1 MKQNSKKISVS
12 PIIYNNGNRKLVINI
27 NDREVFYMID
37 DYKELDASKKDLLL
51 KNETLTKY
59 FLIVLL
65 RQAYKKDKQ
74 DTFYYTDYEFYD
86 YVLFCKSDKN
96 TINKDGELTRQLK
109 DAFTTLVNKSMI
121 DDIYLE
127 YLKMANSEAKKLLYT
142 LSRLLYIQ
150 DKFKDE
156 DIGQAIDIKIKEWLD
171 IIKTFDDNK
180 DAIQYE
186 QDLENTKADSQER
199 VKIVKEYTKKLNAR
213 LLYQIIPSLNYD
225 IYNYKDRRPYTKLW
239 NYDIIKDE
247 DFIGFLE
254 NTITNTINDTNTY
267 NRYNND
273 INEFLN
279 DIASKIDSDNF
290 YKDKDT
296 EIKAIKVKYGIKD
309 KDDNITIPNDTHDA
323 FIEDLGRLYNTYL
336 EVEGNAFIL
345 DDDTDIKRWQD
356 KANKFINHLETYDG
370 IALFSGFTM
379 DYTLNHLAYSDY
391 QREAYLLDLED
402 DIKIVKEQTTE
413 EQEETTVNPPKK
425 LNAKALKEKYKNITL
440 LDDDTKLDYN
450 RKWARIDTSKVNTNI
465 MDLRENITKKLE
477 NNTDITIKS
486 IREIEKKPKPSKE
499 DLEKLKD
506 LKETLKEQQEQR
518 EQIQEDINE
527 LKADIDLINKQIS
540 DTTEARQIKSLSR
553 RRKELEKQLKEK
565 EQIINNGGVTMQMDL
580 FTGKYTY
587 EKQNKRKKETYKLM
601 INTDYDIQNFNSE
614 GRNFLYY
621 VPNIPNIIE
630 DLHEDFINIDIDD
643 YLEFTGRP
651 NGNVSRI
658 RRNLQST
665 LKEMRKE
672 SYDYSFIDERGALQE
687 GSLVLIG
694 DIKGTEY
701 KGKASV
707 KVQLGATFKD
717 NLKQVFIKNQYAK
730 VNKDVFKL
738 GQGKN
743 NKAENMA
750 KEIFIYLSRLCRIE
764 AKKGTINGQWRK
776 DIHLD
781 LLITHL
787 AEINLLNYNPNTYN
801 KSVKEPLLNAL
812 NTGVELGLFNYKTN
826 AFKYYDEV
834 IATSNN
840 GRNASDKIHNF
851 ENGDKYG
858 VQFILNSDMID
869 LETNQKAHTTYKKYQ
884 NKAKSKPR
892 TKQESTKK

>member
-1 MKQNSKKISVS
+1 M
-12 PIIYNNGNRKLVINI
+12 Y
-27 NDREVFYMID
+27 D
-37 DYKELDASKKDLLL
+37 DYRELEQDKKDLAI
-51 KNETLTKY
+51 NNQNLTKN

-65 RQAYKKDKQ
+65 RQAYRKEQ
-74 DTFYYTDYEFYD
+74 DQEQDFNLNDYDFFKYI
-86 YVLFCKSDKN
+86 LFNVSDEN
-96 TINKDGELTRQLK
+96 TINKDGDLTKQMRQAYETLLNN
-109 DAFTTLVNKSMI
+109 DMIDNVYGEYTTLAINEGK
-121 DDIYLE
+121 
-127 YLKMANSEAKKLLYT
+127 NLLYT
-142 LSRLLYIQ
+142 LSRLLYLQ
-150 DKFKDE
+150 DKYKDSE
-156 DIGQAIDIKIKEWLD
+156 IGQVIDAKIKEWLD
-171 IIKTFDDNK
+171 LIKSFDEENDPK
-180 DAIQYE
+180 QHE
-186 QDLENTKADSQER
+186 QDLLDTKDNEKER
-199 VKIVKEYTKKLNAR
+199 IRVVKEYSKKLNAR
-213 LLYQIIPSLNYD
+213 VLYRIIPSLNYD
-225 IYNYKDRRPYTKLW
+225 IYAYKKFRPYTSLW
-239 NYDIIKDE
+239 NYDEISNE
-247 DFIGFLE
+247 DFIGFLD
-254 NTITNTINDTNTY
+254 TYINNRLNDSNTY
-267 NRYNND
+267 DRYNQD
-273 INEFLN
+273 INEFINKLEQ
-279 DIASKIDSDNF
+279 DINMSNF
-290 YKDKDT
+290 ERDKAT
-296 EIKAIKVKYGIKD
+296 EIQAIKDKYGINAD
-309 KDDNITIPNDTHDA
+309 KILNASISDETQDA
-323 FIEDLGRLYNTYL
+323 FLDEIAQLYSEYLDGNEIKIQDDEDVKIWR
-336 EVEGNAFIL
+336 
-345 DDDTDIKRWQD
+345 D
-356 KANKFINHLETYDG
+356 KADTFINHLLKYKG
-370 IALFSGFTM
+370 VALHNSFTM
-379 DYTLNHLAYSDY
+379 DYTLKQLAYNDY
-391 QREAYLLDLED
+391 QLEAYKLDLED
-402 DIKIVKEQTTE
+402 DIEEKEQDIP
-413 EQEETTVNPPKK
+413 VIKPKR
-425 LNAKALKEKYKNITL
+425 LNAKELKEKYKDITL
-440 LDDDTKLDYN
+440 LEDDATLNYN
-450 RKWARIDTSKVNTNI
+450 RKWARIDTSKVNTSI

-486 IREIEKKPKPSKE
+486 IKELEKKPKPSKE
-499 DLEKLKD
+499 DLEKIKD

-518 EQIQEDINE
+518 EKIQEDINE
-527 LKADIDLINKQIS
+527 LKDDIALLDKQIS
-540 DTTEARQIKSLSR
+540 DTTEAKQIKKLAR
-553 RRKELEKQLKEK
+553 LRKQKEK
-565 EQIINNGGVTMQMDL
+565 ELNEKQNIINNGGVTMQMDL

-587 EKQNKRKKETYKLM
+587 EKSNKRKKETYKLM

-621 VPNIPNIIE
+621 VPNIPNILN
-630 DLHEDFINIDIDD
+630 DLDEDFINIDIDD
-643 YLEFTGRP
+643 YLDFTGRP

-738 GQGKN
+738 GQGRN

-812 NTGVELGLFNYKTN
+812 NTGVELGLFSYKTN

-834 IATSNN
+834 IATNNN

-858 VQFILNSDMID
+858 VQFTLNSDMVD
-869 LETNQKAHTTYKKYQ
+869 LETNEKAHQTYKKYQ
-884 NKAKSKPR
+884 NKAK
-892 TKQESTKK
+892 KKREATNK

>member
-1 MKQNSKKISVS
+1 
-12 PIIYNNGNRKLVINI
+12 
-27 NDREVFYMID
+27 MIE
-37 DYKELDASKKDLLL
+37 DYKELDKDKKDLML
-51 KNETLTKY
+51 KNDRLTKN

-65 RQAYKKDKQ
+65 RQAYKDATEQ
-74 DTFYYTDYEFYD
+74 PFFINDYDFYD
-86 YVLFCKSDKN
+86 FILFNVSDKN
-96 TINKDGELTRQLK
+96 TINKDGELTRQIK
-109 DAFTTLVNKSMI
+109 DAYTTLLNNNMI

-127 YLKMANSEAKKLLYT
+127 YIKLANNEGKQVLYT
-142 LSRLLYIQ
+142 LSRLLYLQ
-150 DKFKDE
+150 DKYKDE
-156 DIGQAIDIKIKEWLD
+156 EIGQQIDTKIKEWLEL
-171 IIKTFDDNK
+171 IKTFDDK
-180 DAIQYE
+180 RDATQHIK
-186 QDLENTKADSQER
+186 DLENTKDDKQER
-199 VKIVKEYTKKLNAR
+199 IRVVKEYTKKLNAR
-213 LLYQIIPSLNYD
+213 VFYQIIPSLNYD
-225 IYNYKDRRPYTKLW
+225 LYNFKDYKPYTKLW
-239 NYDIIKDE
+239 NYDVITKE
-247 DFIGFLE
+247 DFIGYLDTF
-254 NTITNTINDTNTY
+254 INNKIDDSKAY
-267 NRYNND
+267 NRYDTDFNEFINNIEND
-273 INEFLN
+273 INM
-279 DIASKIDSDNF
+279 ANF
-290 YKDKDT
+290 ERDKAT
-296 EIKAIKVKYGIKD
+296 EIQAIKD
-309 KDDNITIPNDTHDA
+309 KYNVKDDTNQNITIPTKTQDA
-323 FIEDLGRLYNTYL
+323 FLEEIAQLYSEYLKDKGFKIQDNTD
-336 EVEGNAFIL
+336 VKIW
-345 DDDTDIKRWQD
+345 RD
-356 KANKFINHLETYDG
+356 KADKFINHLETYDG

-379 DYTLNHLAYSDY
+379 DYTLNHLAYNDY
-391 QREAYLLDLED
+391 QREAYKLDLED
-402 DIKIVKEQTTE
+402 DIKIIK
-413 EQEETTVNPPKK
+413 EETKDEQRETPVKQPKK
-425 LNAKALKEKYKNITL
+425 LNAKELKQKYKDITL
-440 LDDDTKLDYN
+440 LEDDTTLDYN

-477 NNTDITIKS
+477 NNTDITLKS
-486 IREIEKKPKPSKE
+486 IKELERKPKPSKE

-506 LKETLKEQQEQR
+506 LKETLKEQQQQR
-518 EQIQEDINE
+518 EKIQDEIND
-527 LKADIDLINKQIS
+527 LKDDIDLLDKQIS
-540 DTTEARQIKSLSR
+540 DTTEAQQIKKLAR
-553 RRKELEKQLKEK
+553 RRKQLEKDLIDKQN
-565 EQIINNGGVTMQMDL
+565 IINNGGVTMQMDL

-621 VPNIPNIIE
+621 VPNIPNIIN
-630 DLHEDFINIDIDD
+630 DLDEDFINIDIDD
-643 YLEFTGRP
+643 YLDFTGRP

-738 GQGKN
+738 GQGRN

-750 KEIFIYLSRLCRIE
+750 KEIFIYLSRLCHIE

-787 AEINLLNYNPNTYN
+787 AEINLLDYNPNTYN

-812 NTGVELGLFNYKTN
+812 NTGVELGLFSYKTN

-834 IATSNN
+834 IATNNN

-858 VQFILNSDMID
+858 VQFILNSDMVD

-884 NKAKSKPR
+884 NKAKK
-892 TKQESTKK
+892 KQEATKK

>member
-1 MKQNSKKISVS
+1 M
-12 PIIYNNGNRKLVINI
+12 Y
-27 NDREVFYMID
+27 
-37 DYKELDASKKDLLL
+37 KDLLNQL
-51 KNETLTKY
+51 IDKYGTTNANLNDFLDLLGAYYLFRRDEWENPKEEEKERITPTLSDIKKELA
-59 FLIVLL
+59 LI
-65 RQAYKKDKQ
+65 Q
-74 DTFYYTDYEFYD
+74 
-86 YVLFCKSDKN
+86 
-96 TINKDGELTRQLK
+96 QLK
-109 DAFTTLVNKSMI
+109 DENNQDLLDYIKEQSIAYIVGIESLFYQFNIDIWYFIIEKSEFLLDSWYKSIWYYGYYQERNKPLSDDLLEFLNGIDKVTLTEQDVEDNANLPINKKTRFCYI
-121 DDIYLE
+121 LAKNIYKVRRNNEILDLIKNKDDLLNSRVLTNLTLE
-127 YLKMANSEAKKLLYT
+127 TDLDKMLELARRLKNYYFDTSDLLEAIANILNYDIERILDKHN
-142 LSRLLYIQ
+142 IQ
-150 DKFKDE
+150 PFKDE
-156 DIGQAIDIKIKEWLD
+156 DIKELV
-171 IIKTFDDNK
+171 
-180 DAIQYE
+180 E
-186 QDLENTKADSQER
+186 DL
-199 VKIVKEYTKKLNAR
+199 KK
-213 LLYQIIPSLNYD
+213 Y
-225 IYNYKDRRPYTKLW
+225 
-239 NYDIIKDE
+239 
-247 DFIGFLE
+247 FLE
-254 NTITNTINDTNTY
+254 NED
-267 NRYNND
+267 
-273 INEFLN
+273 
-279 DIASKIDSDNF
+279 K
-290 YKDKDT
+290 KDT
-296 EIKAIKVKYGIKD
+296 
-309 KDDNITIPNDTHDA
+309 
-323 FIEDLGRLYNTYL
+323 
-336 EVEGNAFIL
+336 
-345 DDDTDIKRWQD
+345 
-356 KANKFINHLETYDG
+356 
-370 IALFSGFTM
+370 S
-379 DYTLNHLAYSDY
+379 S
-391 QREAYLLDLED
+391 
-402 DIKIVKEQTTE
+402 E
-413 EQEETTVNPPKK
+413 EEKTPKK
-425 LNAKALKEKYKNITL
+425 KRLSAKELKEKYKNITL

-477 NNTDITIKS
+477 NNTDITLKS
-486 IREIEKKPKPSKE
+486 IKEIEQKAKPSKE

-518 EQIQEDINE
+518 KKIQEDISE
-527 LKADIDLINKQIS
+527 LKDDIDLINKQIS
-540 DTTEARQIKSLSR
+540 DTTEATQIKSLTR
-553 RRKELEKQLKEK
+553 RLKQLKKQLQEK

-587 EKQNKRKKETYKLM
+587 EKQNKRKKEAYKLM
-601 INTDYDIQNFNSE
+601 INADYDIQNFNSE

-630 DLHEDFINIDIDD
+630 NLNEDFINIDIDD

-658 RRNLQST
+658 RRNLQNT

-834 IATSNN
+834 IATNNN
-840 GRNASDKIHNF
+840 GRNVSDKIHNF

-858 VQFILNSDMID
+858 VQFILNSDMVD
-869 LETNQKAHTTYKKYQ
+869 LETNQKAHTTYKKYH
-884 NKAKSKPR
+884 A
-892 TKQESTKK
+892 

>member
-1 MKQNSKKISVS
+1 
-12 PIIYNNGNRKLVINI
+12 
-27 NDREVFYMID
+27 MID
-37 DYKELDASKKDLLL
+37 DYKELDKNKKDLII
-51 KNETLTKY
+51 KNDRLTKN

-65 RQAYKKDKQ
+65 RQTNKKDL
-74 DTFYYTDYEFYD
+74 DNPFFIIDYDFYD
-86 YVLFCKSDKN
+86 YVLFNISDEN
-96 TINKDGELTRQLK
+96 TINNDGELTRQLK
-109 DAFTTLVNKSMI
+109 DSYITLLDTNMI

-127 YLKMANSEAKKLLYT
+127 YIKLANNEGKQVLYT
-142 LSRLLYIQ
+142 LSRLLYLQ
-150 DKFKDE
+150 DKYKNNE
-156 DIGQAIDIKIKEWLD
+156 IGQVIDTKIKEWLD
-171 IIKTFDDNK
+171 LIKSFDIEK
-180 DAIQYE
+180 DEKQYKK
-186 QDLENTKADSQER
+186 DLLNTKDDKEKNIK
-199 VKIVKEYTKKLNAR
+199 VIKEYTKKLRAR
-213 LLYQIIPSLNYD
+213 IFYQIIPSLNYD
-225 IYNYKDRRPYTKLW
+225 IYNFKDRHNYTKLW
-239 NYDIIKDE
+239 NYDKITNE
-247 DFIGFLE
+247 NFVGFLD
-254 NTITNTINDTNTY
+254 TFINNQIDNSKSY
-267 NRYNND
+267 NRYHND
-273 INEFLN
+273 INRFIN
-279 DIASKIDSDNF
+279 DLENNINMANF
-290 YKDKDT
+290 EADKST
-296 EIKAIKVKYGIKD
+296 EIQALRDKYQV
-309 KDDNITIPNDTHDA
+309 KDDINQNLAISIKTQDS
-323 FIEDLGRLYNTYL
+323 FIEDVTQLYREYL
-336 EVEGNAFIL
+336 NDDNKAFKIQDN
-345 DDDTDIKRWQD
+345 DDVKKWRD
-356 KANKFINHLETYDG
+356 KADNFIKYLETYDG
-370 IALFSGFTM
+370 IALYGLFTM
-379 DYTLNHLAYSDY
+379 DYMLNYLAYNDY
-391 QREAYLLDLED
+391 QKKAYKLDLD
-402 DIKIVKEQTTE
+402 DEITDVTDELKKDLNK
-413 EQEETTVNPPKK
+413 EETKK
-425 LNAKALKEKYKNITL
+425 KPRLSNSELKEKYKDITL
-440 LDDDTKLDYN
+440 LDDDTTLDYN

-486 IREIEKKPKPSKE
+486 IKELERKAKPSKE

-518 EQIQEDINE
+518 EKIQDEINDLKDDIA
-527 LKADIDLINKQIS
+527 LLDKQIS
-540 DTTEARQIKSLSR
+540 DTTEAKQIKALNR
-553 RRKELEKQLKEK
+553 RRKQLEKDLTEK
-565 EQIINNGGVTMQMDL
+565 QNIINNGGVTMQMDL

-621 VPNIPNIIE
+621 VPNIPNIINE
-630 DLHEDFINIDIDD
+630 LDDDFINIDIDD
-643 YLEFTGRP
+643 YLDFTGRP

-730 VNKDVFKL
+730 VNKNVFKL

-743 NKAENMA
+743 NKAENRA

-812 NTGVELGLFNYKTN
+812 NTGVELGLFSYKTN

-834 IATSNN
+834 IATNNN
-840 GRNASDKIHNF
+840 GRNATDKIHNF

-884 NKAKSKPR
+884 NKAR
-892 TKQESTKK
+892 TKRGATKK

>member
-1 MKQNSKKISVS
+1 
-12 PIIYNNGNRKLVINI
+12 
-27 NDREVFYMID
+27 MID
-37 DYKELDASKKDLLL
+37 NYKELDKDKKDLML
-51 KNETLTKY
+51 KNDRLTKNS
-59 FLIVLL
+59 LIVLL
-65 RQAYKKDKQ
+65 RQAYGDKQ
-74 DTFYYTDYEFYD
+74 DKIFTYNDYEFYD
-86 YVLFCKSDKN
+86 FILFNVSDKN
-96 TINKDGELTRQLK
+96 TLNKDGELTRQLK
-109 DAFTTLVNKSMI
+109 EAYTTLLNNNMI
-121 DDIYLE
+121 NDIYLE
-127 YLKMANSEAKKLLYT
+127 YIKLANNEGKHLLYT
-142 LSRLLYIQ
+142 LSRLLYLQ
-150 DKFKDE
+150 DKYKDE
-156 DIGQAIDIKIKEWLD
+156 EIGQEIDTKIKEWLEL
-171 IIKTFDDNK
+171 IKTFDEKK
-180 DAIQYE
+180 DAKQHK
-186 QDLENTKADSQER
+186 QDLLNTKDDKQER
-199 VKIVKEYTKKLNAR
+199 IKVVKEYTKKLSAR
-213 LLYQIIPSLNYD
+213 VFYQIIPSLNYD
-225 IYNYKDRRPYTKLW
+225 IYNFKDKRPYTDLW
-239 NYDIIKDE
+239 DYDKITNE
-247 DFIGFLE
+247 DFIEFLD
-254 NTITNTINDTNTY
+254 NFINRQIDDSNTY
-267 NRYNND
+267 NRYNTDFNKF
-273 INEFLN
+273 IN
-279 DIASKIDSDNF
+279 DIASKIDSANF
-290 YKDKDT
+290 YKDKAK
-296 EIKAIKVKYGIKD
+296 EIEAIKEKYGVKD
-309 KDDNITIPNDTHDA
+309 NKDDNINVPNDTQEA
-323 FIEDLGRLYNTYL
+323 FIEELAQLYHTYL
-336 EVEGNAFIL
+336 DIEGNAFKIQDN
-345 DDDTDIKRWQD
+345 DDVKKWRD
-356 KANKFINHLETYDG
+356 KADKFINHLETYEG
-370 IALFSGFTM
+370 VALFSGFTM
-379 DYTLNHLAYSDY
+379 DYTLKHLAYNDY

-402 DIKIVKEQTTE
+402 DIKIIEPTTKRKQRETPVKQ
-413 EQEETTVNPPKK
+413 PKK
-425 LNAKALKEKYKNITL
+425 LNARELKDKYKDITL
-440 LDDDTKLDYN
+440 LDDDTTLDYN

-486 IREIEKKPKPSKE
+486 IKELEKKVKPSKE

-518 EQIQEDINE
+518 EKIQDEINDLKDDIT
-527 LKADIDLINKQIS
+527 LLDKQIS
-540 DTTEARQIKSLSR
+540 DTTEAQQIKTLAR
-553 RRKELEKQLKEK
+553 RRKQLEKELKEK
-565 EQIINNGGVTMQMDL
+565 QNIINNGGVTMQMDL

-621 VPNIPNIIE
+621 VPNIPNIIN
-630 DLHEDFINIDIDD
+630 DLDEDFINIDIDD
-643 YLEFTGRP
+643 YLDFTGRP

-812 NTGVELGLFNYKTN
+812 NTGVELGLFSYKTN

-834 IATSNN
+834 IATNNN
-840 GRNASDKIHNF
+840 GRNATDKIHNF

-858 VQFILNSDMID
+858 VQFILNSDMVD

-884 NKAKSKPR
+884 SKAKNNPR
-892 TKQESTKK
+892 AKQEATKK

>member
-1 MKQNSKKISVS
+1 M
-12 PIIYNNGNRKLVINI
+12 IN
-27 NDREVFYMID
+27 
-37 DYKELDASKKDLLL
+37 DYKELDKDKKDLMI
-51 KNETLTKY
+51 KNDRLTKN

-65 RQAYKKDKQ
+65 RQAYKQ
-74 DTFYYTDYEFYD
+74 DTEQPFFINDYDFYD
-86 YVLFCKSDKN
+86 YVLFNVSDEN

-109 DAFTTLVNKSMI
+109 DAYTTLLNTNMI

-127 YLKMANSEAKKLLYT
+127 YIKLANNDGKQVLYT
-142 LSRLLYIQ
+142 LSRLLYLQ
-150 DKFKDE
+150 DKYKDE
-156 DIGQAIDIKIKEWLD
+156 EIGQEIDTKIKEWLEL
-171 IIKTFDDNK
+171 IKTFNEEK
-180 DAIQYE
+180 DAKQRE
-186 QDLENTKADSQER
+186 KDLLNTKDD
-199 VKIVKEYTKKLNAR
+199 KEKRIKVIKDYTKKLNAR
-213 LLYQIIPSLNYD
+213 VFYQIIPSLNYD
-225 IYNYKDRRPYTKLW
+225 IYNFKDKRPYTDLW
-239 NYDIIKDE
+239 DYDKITNE
-247 DFIGFLE
+247 DFIEFLD
-254 NTITNTINDTNTY
+254 NFINRQINDSKTY
-267 NRYNND
+267 NRYNTD
-273 INEFLN
+273 FNEFID
-279 DIASKIDSDNF
+279 DIASKIDSANF
-290 YKDKDT
+290 YRNKET
-296 EIKAIKVKYGIKD
+296 EIKAIKDKYDIKD
-309 KDDNITIPNDTHDA
+309 IDNNITIPSDTHDA
-323 FIEDLGRLYNTYL
+323 FIEDLGQLYHTYL
-336 EVEGNAFIL
+336 DVEGNAFKIQ
-345 DDDTDIKRWQD
+345 DDTDIKIWRD
-356 KANKFINHLETYDG
+356 KADKFINHLETYDG

-379 DYTLNHLAYSDY
+379 DYTLNHLAYNDY
-391 QREAYLLDLED
+391 QREAYKLDLED
-402 DIKIVKEQTTE
+402 DIKIIEQPTNK
-413 EQEETTVNPPKK
+413 QRKAPVNQPKK
-425 LNAKALKEKYKNITL
+425 LNAKELKQKYKDITL
-440 LDDDTKLDYN
+440 LDDDTTLDYN

-486 IREIEKKPKPSKE
+486 IKELEKKAKPSKE

-506 LKETLKEQQEQR
+506 LKETLKEQQDQR
-518 EQIQEDINE
+518 EKIQEDIND
-527 LKADIDLINKQIS
+527 LKDDIVLLDKQIS
-540 DTTEARQIKSLSR
+540 ETTEAKQIKALAR
-553 RRKELEKQLKEK
+553 RRKQLEKDLIDKQN
-565 EQIINNGGVTMQMDL
+565 IINNGGVTMQMDL

-601 INTDYDIQNFNSE
+601 INTDYDIQNFNNE

-621 VPNIPNIIE
+621 VPNIPNIIN
-630 DLHEDFINIDIDD
+630 DLDEDFIKIDIDD
-643 YLEFTGRP
+643 YLDFTGRP

-687 GSLVLIG
+687 GSLILIG

-776 DIHLD
+776 DIHLN

-812 NTGVELGLFNYKTN
+812 NTGVELGLFSYKTN
-826 AFKYYDEV
+826 AFKYYDGV
-834 IATSNN
+834 IATNNN
-840 GRNASDKIHNF
+840 GRNATDKIHNF

-858 VQFILNSDMID
+858 VQFILNSDMVD

-884 NKAKSKPR
+884 NKAKNNLR
-892 TKQESTKK
+892 TKQEATKK

>member
-1 MKQNSKKISVS
+1 MTKNNKKISVS
-12 PIIYNNGNRKLVINI
+12 PIIYNNGNRKLVIKI
-27 NDREVFYMID
+27 NDREVFLMID
-37 DYKELDASKKDLLL
+37 DYKELDKDKKDLMI
-51 KNETLTKY
+51 KNDSLAKN

-65 RQAYKKDKQ
+65 RQAYIKEDERLFLKNDY
-74 DTFYYTDYEFYD
+74 DFYN
-86 YVLFCKSDKN
+86 YVLFNVSDEN
-96 TINKDGELTRQLK
+96 TLNKDGELTRQLK
-109 DAFTTLVNKSMI
+109 DAYITILNNNMI
-121 DDIYLE
+121 NDVYLE
-127 YLKMANSEAKKLLYT
+127 YINLANNEGKQLIYS
-142 LSRLLYIQ
+142 LSRLLYLQ
-150 DKFKDE
+150 DKFKDD
-156 DIGQAIDIKIKEWLD
+156 DIGQAIDTKIKEWLNL
-171 IIKTFDDNK
+171 IKTFNEEK
-180 DAIQYE
+180 DAKQYE
-186 QDLENTKADSQER
+186 QDLKNTSDDKEQR
-199 VKIVKEYTKKLNAR
+199 IKVVKEYTRKLKAR
-213 LLYQIIPSLNYD
+213 VFYQIIPSLNYD
-225 IYNYKDRRPYTKLW
+225 LYDFKNRRPYTDLW
-239 NYDIIKDE
+239 NYDVITNE
-247 DFIGFLE
+247 DFIGFLD
-254 NTITNTINDTNTY
+254 TFINNKIKDSTTYSDYDTE
-267 NRYNND
+267 
-273 INEFLN
+273 INEFIN
-279 DIASKIDSDNF
+279 DLASKIDSDNF
-290 YKDKDT
+290 YKDKDK
-296 EIKAIKVKYGIKD
+296 EIKAIKDKYGIKD
-309 KDDNITIPNDTHDA
+309 EINDNITIPNDTQDA
-323 FIEDLGRLYNTYL
+323 FIEEVAQLYHEYL
-336 EVEGNAFIL
+336 DVEKHAFIL
-345 DDDTDIKRWQD
+345 DDNKDVKVWRNKADNFIK
-356 KANKFINHLETYDG
+356 HLETYEG
-370 IALFSGFTM
+370 VALFSGFTM

-391 QREAYLLDLED
+391 QKESYKLDLED
-402 DIKIVKEQTTE
+402 DIKIIEKEEKDQSTPT
-413 EQEETTVNPPKK
+413 KK
-425 LNAKALKEKYKNITL
+425 RLSNKELKEKYKDKTL
-440 LDDDTKLDYN
+440 LDDDTTLDYN
-450 RKWARIDTSKVNTNI
+450 RKWARIDTSIVNTNI

-477 NNTDITIKS
+477 NNTDITLKS
-486 IREIEKKPKPSKE
+486 IKELERKPKPSKE

-518 EQIQEDINE
+518 EKIQDEIDD
-527 LKADIDLINKQIS
+527 LKADIDLLDKQIS
-540 DTTEARQIKSLSR
+540 DTTEAQQIKILAR
-553 RRKELEKQLKEK
+553 RRKQLEKELKDK
-565 EQIINNGGVTMQMDL
+565 QQIINNGGVTMQMDL

-621 VPNIPNIIE
+621 VPNIPNIIN
-630 DLHEDFINIDIDD
+630 DLDEDFINIDIDD
-643 YLEFTGRP
+643 YLDFTGRP

-812 NTGVELGLFNYKTN
+812 NTGVELGLFSYKTN

-834 IATSNN
+834 ITTNNN

-858 VQFILNSDMID
+858 VQFILNSDMVD

-884 NKAKSKPR
+884 NKAKSK
-892 TKQESTKK
+892 KEATKK

>member
-1 MKQNSKKISVS
+1 
-12 PIIYNNGNRKLVINI
+12 
-27 NDREVFYMID
+27 MID
-37 DYKELDASKKDLLL
+37 DYKELDKDKKDLML
-51 KNETLTKY
+51 KNDRLTKN

-65 RQAYKKDKQ
+65 RQAYKDATEQ
-74 DTFYYTDYEFYD
+74 PFFINDYDFYD
-86 YVLFCKSDKN
+86 YVLFNVSDEN

-109 DAFTTLVNKSMI
+109 DAYTTLLNNNMI
-121 DDIYLE
+121 DEIYLE
-127 YLKMANSEAKKLLYT
+127 YIKLANNEGKQVLYT
-142 LSRLLYIQ
+142 LSRLLYLQ
-150 DKFKDE
+150 DKYKDE
-156 DIGQAIDIKIKEWLD
+156 EIGQEIDTKIKEWLEL
-171 IIKTFDDNK
+171 IKSFDEEK
-180 DAIQYE
+180 DTKQHQ
-186 QDLENTKADSQER
+186 QDLLNTKDDKQER
-199 VKIVKEYTKKLNAR
+199 IRVVKEYAKKLSAR
-213 LLYQIIPSLNYD
+213 VFYQIIPSLNYD
-225 IYNYKDRRPYTKLW
+225 IYNFKDRRDYTKLW
-239 NYDIIKDE
+239 NYDVITNE
-247 DFIGFLE
+247 DFIGYLDTF
-254 NTITNTINDTNTY
+254 INNKIDDSKSF
-267 NRYNND
+267 NRYD
-273 INEFLN
+273 TTINEFIN
-279 DIASKIDSDNF
+279 DLENKINMANF
-290 YKDKDT
+290 ENDKATEIQALKDKYQ
-296 EIKAIKVKYGIKD
+296 V
-309 KDDNITIPNDTHDA
+309 KDDVNQNVTIPTETQDA
-323 FIEDLGRLYNTYL
+323 FIEDVAQLYQEYL
-336 EVEGNAFIL
+336 N
-345 DDDTDIKRWQD
+345 D
-356 KANKFINHLETYDG
+356 KAFKIQDNTDVKKWRDKADNFINHLETYDG

-379 DYTLNHLAYSDY
+379 DYTLKHLAYNDY
-391 QREAYLLDLED
+391 QLEAYKLNLDDE
-402 DIKIVKEQTTE
+402 IKDVTDEVKQDLNR
-413 EQEETTVNPPKK
+413 EETEKK
-425 LNAKALKEKYKNITL
+425 QCLSNKELKEKYKDITL
-440 LDDDTKLDYN
+440 LDDDTTLDYN

-486 IREIEKKPKPSKE
+486 IKELEKKAKPSKE

-518 EQIQEDINE
+518 EKIQAEIND
-527 LKADIDLINKQIS
+527 LKDDIDLLDKQIS
-540 DTTEARQIKSLSR
+540 ETTEAKQIKALAR
-553 RRKELEKQLKEK
+553 RRKQLEKDLKEK
-565 EQIINNGGVTMQMDL
+565 QNIINNGGVTMQMDL

-621 VPNIPNIIE
+621 VPNIPNIIN
-630 DLHEDFINIDIDD
+630 DLDEDFINIDIDD
-643 YLEFTGRP
+643 YLDFTGRP

-738 GQGKN
+738 GQGRN

-812 NTGVELGLFNYKTN
+812 NTGVELGLFSYKTN

-834 IATSNN
+834 IATNNN

-858 VQFILNSDMID
+858 VQFILNSDMVD

-884 NKAKSKPR
+884 NKAKNKPR
-892 TKQESTKK
+892 EATKK